1 MAAQVRIERRAPR
14 LVELIMD
21 RPEALNALSTEQARL
36 LTTAV
41 SDVAGEPGISVLML
55 SSALERAFCVGA
67 DLKERH
73 RFTDDDLAAQR
84 DVFVECFGALR
95 DVPVPTIAVVDG
107 LALGG
112 GFELALCC
120 DLIVASEHAGFGLP
134 EVGLGLIP
142 GGGGTQSVSRRTG
155 LNRGLDLVLTGRR
168 MPADEAYRLGLVDRL
183 VPGGTARAAAY
194 ALATEIAAKSPVALR
209 AAKRA
214 VRGGFDADL
223 ATGLQIEDEAWRQA
237 AFSPDRVEGIAAFTQ
252 KRPPR
257 WPGPPDEGTDG

>member
-1 MAAQVRIERRAPR
+1 MTVRIERRAPH
-14 LVELIMD
+14 LAELIMD
-21 RPEALNALSTEQARL
+21 RPEALNALSTEQASRL
-36 LTTAV
+36 AAAARE
-41 SDVAGEPGISVLML
+41 VAGQPGINVVII

-73 RFTDDDLAAQR
+73 DFTDDDLRAQR
-84 DVFVECFGALR
+84 SVFVECFGALR
-95 DVPVPTIAVVDG
+95 DVPVPTIAAVDG
-107 LALGG
+107 FALGG

-120 DLIVASEHAGFGLP
+120 DLIVASDQAGFALP

-142 GGGGTQSVSRRTG
+142 GGGGTQSLSRRAG

-168 MPADEAYRLGLVDRL
+168 VPADEAYRLGLVDRL

-194 ALATEIAAKSPVALR
+194 ALAAEIAAKSPVALR

-214 VRGGFDADL
+214 VHRGFDADL

-237 AFSPDRVEGIAAFTQ
+237 AFSSDRVEGIAAFTA

-257 WPGPPDEGTDG
+257 WPGLAEEATDD

>member
-1 MAAQVRIERRAPR
+1 MADQVRIERREPR

-21 RPEALNALSTEQARL
+21 RPEALNALSTEQARR
-36 LTTAV
+36 LTSAV
-41 SDVAGEPGISVLML
+41 REVAGAPEISVLIL
-55 SSALERAFCVGA
+55 SSALEGAFCVGA

-73 RFTDDDLAAQR
+73 RFTDDDLRAQR
-84 DVFVECFGALR
+84 EVFIECFGALR
-95 DVPVPTIAVVDG
+95 EVPVPTIAAVDG
-107 LALGG
+107 FALGG

-120 DLIVASEHAGFGLP
+120 DLIVASEQAGFGLP

-142 GGGGTQSVSRRTG
+142 GGGGTQSVSRRAG

-168 MPADEAYRLGLVDRL
+168 VAAGEAYRLGLVDRL

-194 ALATEIAAKSPVALR
+194 ELAGEISAKSPVALR

-214 VRGGFDADL
+214 VREGFDADFS
-223 ATGLQIEDEAWRQA
+223 AGLQIEDDAWRQA
-237 AFSPDRVEGIAAFTQ
+237 AFSPDRIEGIAAFTA

-257 WPGPPDEGTDG
+257 WPGRPAERIDD